1 MHTPFEELP
10 QDQAIKKLVKKF
22 YQYVLI
28 DPILAPFF
36 TGHDINR
43 LISHQEQFFKYLLFS
58 KESEQTFKLDDIH
71 RPLVEKLGLSE
82 QHFDRVVAHLTKS
95 LTKLNA
101 APETMSVAL
110 TLIESTRHQILCS
123 QTS

>member
-1 MHTPFEELP
+1 M
-10 QDQAIKKLVKKF
+10 
-22 YQYVLI
+22 
-28 DPILAPFF
+28 
-36 TGHDINR
+36 
-43 LISHQEQFFKYLLFS
+43 FS

-82 QHFDRVVAHLTKS
+82 QHFDRVVTHLTKS

-110 TLIESTRHQILCS
+110 TLVESTRHQILCS